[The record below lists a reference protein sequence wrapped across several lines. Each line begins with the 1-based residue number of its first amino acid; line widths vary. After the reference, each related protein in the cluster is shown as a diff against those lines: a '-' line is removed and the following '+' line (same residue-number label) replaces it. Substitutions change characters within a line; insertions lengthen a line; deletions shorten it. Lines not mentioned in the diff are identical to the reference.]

1 MLRRDLKMHM
11 NSCNSANNFWDTDW
25 QNYLGDQNE
34 TVQLGLL
41 SGICVLSLLLILQT
55 VAVAVFI
62 YKVKSSAR
70 NAIKKDINLIYGVEV
85 EEETEDK
92 ILGQPLWKKV
102 MTTWEISRLEFM
114 YQLRKSKNFLCN
126 ARKFRQQIYFSQK
139 FTTFPLKCTIITV
152 RSSTWL
158 LNMRW

>member
-1 MLRRDLKMHM
+1 M

-62 YKVKSSAR
+62 HKVKSSAR

-114 YQLRKSKNFLCN
+114 Y
-126 ARKFRQQIYFSQK
+126 
-139 FTTFPLKCTIITV
+139 
-152 RSSTWL
+152 
-158 LNMRW
+158 